1 MAIYKHENIP
11 TKTIVIFIMRCR
23 FVFWLYKKTQGKIK
37 ARCKGLEIKLGTNP
51 ENIRKMWNAMDIK
64 PKTIHIL

>member
-1 MAIYKHENIP
+1 MKRY
-11 TKTIVIFIMRCR
+11 RS
-23 FVFWLYKKTQGKIK
+23 VFLLYKKIQGKIK

-51 ENIRKMWNAMDIK
+51 ENISKMWNAIDRK